1 MKSVT
6 PSFLT
11 SDVVKVMQGLLAA
24 HILFKND
31 GNDTQIKFKQ
41 SENDDNYTLNSLLA
55 EKLTALKFRKTKNNH
70 FISNWYSSDE
80 LKVIENFNG
89 KYEKIFHDKKI
100 EPLTMAIWFMKRAT
114 LIEFDG
120 NKVYQLKLSIYE
132 KNNISYNNNHFTKL
146 HRKRRLLQC
155 RAKPNYITDLRYNVG
170 QR

>member
-1 MKSVT
+1 MK
-6 PSFLT
+6 
-11 SDVVKVMQGLLAA
+11 
-24 HILFKND
+24 IIFKE
-31 GNDTQIKFKQ
+31 TV
-41 SENDDNYTLNSLLA
+41 
-55 EKLTALKFRKTKNNH
+55 RKTKNNH

-132 KNNISYNNNHFTKL
+132 KNNIKKLFEENGFGFIENKADKSHVIFDKESSLKINDLIMNFIPSSINNILINDKEFRCTCSNRHLK
-146 HRKRRLLQC
+146 
-155 RAKPNYITDLRYNVG
+155 
-170 QR
+170 